1 MKPVVA
7 IVGRPNVGKSTLFNR
22 LTRSRAALV
31 ADIPGLTRDRQYG
44 DGRLGA
50 RPYLVVDT
58 GGLVASLHAPARAR
72 ADTGLGGQIVAQTR
86 QALAEA
92 DAVILLVD
100 ARAGIHPLD
109 RELATD
115 LRRLGKPAVVA
126 VNKAEGLDPAVAS
139 AEFHA
144 LGLGPPQSISASHG
158 DGVEPMIAR
167 ALDMLPDMGL
177 PAEAPRA
184 DVPRIAVIG
193 RPNAGKSTLV
203 NALLG
208 ESRVLVGSEPGTT
221 RDSIRVPLERD
232 GRAYVLIDT
241 AGVRRRGRI
250 EEAIEHYSVVKTLQ
264 AIDEANV
271 VILVLDADA
280 GIAEQD
286 AALAGYALEQ
296 GRAMVIAA
304 NKWDLLDPGRRE
316 WFRRELERK
325 LPFLGFAKVHTI
337 SALQGKGVGE
347 LFRSVDAAFASA
359 NRTLPTPKL
368 TRALQAAVQAN
379 PPPLIQG
386 RRPRPKYAHQGG
398 RNPPRVI
405 IHGNQVRSL
414 SASYRRYLSGV
425 FRDTFRLTGT
435 PVVVECREVVNP
447 YREPQSRRKKRRG
460 PAHGAANNLRNLRTK
475 VL

>member
-22 LTRSRAALV
+22 LTRSRSALV

-44 DGRLGA
+44 DGRLGT
-50 RPYLVVDT
+50 RPCLVVDT
-58 GGLVASLHAPARAR
+58 GGLVESLHAPGASRAG
-72 ADTGLGGQIVAQTR
+72 AAALGDQTMAQTR

-100 ARAGIHPLD
+100 ARAGVHPVD
-109 RELATD
+109 RVLAAD
-115 LRRLGKPAVVA
+115 LRRLGKPVALA
-126 VNKAEGLDPAVAS
+126 VNKAEGLEPELAA

-144 LGLGPPQSISASHG
+144 LGLGPPQPISASHG
-158 DGVEPMIAR
+158 DGVAPLIER
-167 ALDMLPDMGL
+167 VLDLLPERGV
-177 PAEAPRA
+177 PEEAPKA

-208 ESRVLVGSEPGTT
+208 EPRVLVGSEPGTT

-250 EEAIEHYSVVKTLQ
+250 EDAIEHYSVAKTLQ

-286 AALAGYALEQ
+286 AAIAGYALEQ

-304 NKWDLLDPGRRE
+304 NKWELLDHSRRE

-325 LPFLGFAKVHTI
+325 LPFLAFAKVHTI
-337 SALQGKGVGE
+337 SALQGKGVGD
-347 LFRSVDAAFASA
+347 LFRSVDTAFASA
-359 NRTLPTPKL
+359 TCALPTPKL

-379 PPPLIQG
+379 PPPLVRG
-386 RRPRPKYAHQGG
+386 RRPKPKYAHQGG

-405 IHGNQVRSL
+405 VHGNQVGAL
-414 SASYRRYLSGV
+414 SATYRRYLSGA
-425 FRDTFRLTGT
+425 FRDAFRLVGT
-435 PVVVECREVVNP
+435 PVVVECREEANP
-447 YREPQSRRKKRRG
+447 YEERERSRKKPQRTPSRRKK
-460 PAHGAANNLRNLRTK
+460 
-475 VL
+475 

>member
-22 LTRSRAALV
+22 LTRSRSALV

-44 DGRLGA
+44 DGRLGT

-58 GGLVASLHAPARAR
+58 GGLVESLHAPG
-72 ADTGLGGQIVAQTR
+72 TGRSSTAALGDQIMSQTR
-86 QALAEA
+86 QALTEA

-100 ARAGIHPLD
+100 ARAGVHPVDSL
-109 RELATD
+109 LATD
-115 LRRLGKPAVVA
+115 LRRLGKPVVLA
-126 VNKAEGLDPAVAS
+126 VNKAEGVEPDVAA

-144 LGLGPPQSISASHG
+144 LGLGPPQTISASHG
-158 DGVEPMIAR
+158 DGVEPMIER
-167 ALDMLPDMGL
+167 VFDLLPEAGL
-177 PAEAPRA
+177 PEEVPQA

-208 ESRVLVGSEPGTT
+208 EPRVLVGSEPGTT

-232 GRAYVLIDT
+232 GHPYVLIDT

-250 EEAIEHYSVVKTLQ
+250 EDAIEHYSVAKTLQ

-286 AALAGYALEQ
+286 AAIAGYALEQ

-304 NKWDLLDPGRRE
+304 NKWELLDHGRRD

-325 LPFLGFAKVHTI
+325 LPFLAFAKVHTI

-347 LFRSVDAAFASA
+347 LFRSVDTAFASA
-359 NRTLPTPKL
+359 TQSLPTPKL
-368 TRALQAAVQAN
+368 TRALQTAVQAN
-379 PPPLIQG
+379 PPPLIRG
-386 RRPRPKYAHQGG
+386 RRPKPKYAHQGG
-398 RNPPRVI
+398 RSPPRVI
-405 IHGNQVRSL
+405 VHGNQVGAL
-414 SASYRRYLSGV
+414 SASYRRYLSSAI
-425 FRDTFRLTGT
+425 RDAFRLVGT
-435 PVVVECREVVNP
+435 PVVIECRDVANP
-447 YREPQSRRKKRRG
+447 YKGREGGKKKSRRPSSRRKK
-460 PAHGAANNLRNLRTK
+460 
-475 VL
+475 

>member
-22 LTRSRAALV
+22 LTRSRSALV

-44 DGRLGA
+44 DGRLGE

-58 GGLVASLHAPARAR
+58 GGLVESLHAPGAGRASS
-72 ADTGLGGQIVAQTR
+72 AALGDQIMAQTR

-92 DAVILLVD
+92 DAIVLLVD
-100 ARAGIHPLD
+100 ARAGIHPVDSL
-109 RELATD
+109 LAMD
-115 LRRLGKPAVVA
+115 LRRLGKPVVLA
-126 VNKAEGLDPAVAS
+126 VNKAEGVEPEVAA
-139 AEFHA
+139 AEFYG
-144 LGLGPPQSISASHG
+144 LGLGPPQPISASHG
-158 DGVEPMIAR
+158 DGVTPMIER
-167 ALDMLPDMGL
+167 VLDLLPDRGL
-177 PAEAPRA
+177 QAEEPQA

-208 ESRVLVGSEPGTT
+208 EPRVLVGSEPGTT

-232 GRAYVLIDT
+232 GRPYVLVDT

-250 EEAIEHYSVVKTLQ
+250 EDAIEHYSVAKTLQ

-286 AALAGYALEQ
+286 AAIAGYALEQ

-304 NKWDLLDPGRRE
+304 NKWELLDHGRRD

-337 SALQGKGVGE
+337 SALQGKGIGE
-347 LFRSVDAAFASA
+347 LFQSVDVAFASA
-359 NRTLPTPKL
+359 TRALPTPKL

-379 PPPLIQG
+379 PPPLIRG

-405 IHGNQVRSL
+405 IHGNQVGAL

-425 FRDTFRLTGT
+425 FRDAFRLVGT
-435 PVVVECREVVNP
+435 PVAIECREEANP
-447 YREPQSRRKKRRG
+447 YKELGRRRKKTTRG
-460 PAHGAANNLRNLRTK
+460 RSKRK
-475 VL
+475 K